1 MTLSSVPVSPAFCG
15 TVTKVAQ
22 GLGRAASTLD
32 LLTLRLFS
40 VYKSRNV
47 VNVVIEVIVD
57 LVYSCNALDTCLGEA
72 CSGPVKTTLGNGDHI
87 PSKKVIFLKHI
98 YFILSIVKYINIFTY
113 IV

>member
-57 LVYSCNALDTCLGEA
+57 LVYSCNALDKCLGEA
-72 CSGPVKTTLGNGDHI
+72 WSGPSKTTLGNGDHI
-87 PSKKVIFLKHI
+87 SSKKVTNFKKHLFHTQYSYI
-98 YFILSIVKYINIFTY
+98 Y
-113 IV
+113 

>member
-1 MTLSSVPVSPAFCG
+1 MTLSSVPVSPVSPAFCG

-57 LVYSCNALDTCLGEA
+57 LVYSCNALDKCLGEA
-72 CSGPVKTTLGNGDHI
+72 WSGPSKTTLEMVTTFQV
-87 PSKKVIFLKHI
+87 KK
-98 YFILSIVKYINIFTY
+98 
-113 IV
+113 